1 MEQIMNNDCRAAE
14 IQWLNDE
21 LRCHGREG
29 KIVITNGIAAL
40 SVAEVTAIF
49 EAMVVFEAFT
59 PDNDPF
65 GEHDCAVLTVA
76 GRRVIWKIDYYDRT
90 RTYGSPDPADDKQ
103 TFRLL
108 TLMLAGEY

>member
-1 MEQIMNNDCRAAE
+1 MEQKVNIIDRSAR
-14 IQWLNDE
+14 IQRLNDD
-21 LRCHGREG
+21 LRRHARGG

-49 EAMVVFEAFT
+49 EAIVAFEAFT

-65 GEHDCAVLTVA
+65 NEHDCAVLTVA

-90 RTYGSPDPADDKQ
+90 RSRGSPDAADAEV

-108 TLMLAGEY
+108 TVMLAEEY